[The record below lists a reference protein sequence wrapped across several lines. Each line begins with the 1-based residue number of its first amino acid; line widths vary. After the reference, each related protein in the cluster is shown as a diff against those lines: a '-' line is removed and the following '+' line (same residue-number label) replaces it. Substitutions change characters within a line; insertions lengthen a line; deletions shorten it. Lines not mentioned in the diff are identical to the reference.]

1 MYGSAISA
9 ILMFA
14 VVSLTFAIPV
24 AAQTKPTNQEEK
36 TAKVKERIRGVD
48 TKVPARLKIKMNDR
62 TKLEGTLHEARDN
75 DFVVADKT
83 GSLKTVPYSDVD
95 SVDVTQAS
103 TKAKIIAGVVVGVAA
118 GIVLFF
124 LVNESKR

>member
-1 MYGSAISA
+1 M
-9 ILMFA
+9 
-14 VVSLTFAIPV
+14 VSSTFAIPV
-24 AAQTKPTNQEEK
+24 AGQTKPTNQEEK

-48 TKVPARLKIKMNDR
+48 TKVPAKLKIKMNDR

-75 DFVVADKT
+75 DFIVADKT